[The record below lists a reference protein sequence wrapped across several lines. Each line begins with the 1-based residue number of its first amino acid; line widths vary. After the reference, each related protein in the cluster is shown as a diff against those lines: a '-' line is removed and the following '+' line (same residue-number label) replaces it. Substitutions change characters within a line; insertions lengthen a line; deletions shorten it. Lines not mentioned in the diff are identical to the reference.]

1 MQIHTN
7 TLAGS
12 KPKMWSQLCCWFGFR
27 TTATGMLLLFSSLKF
42 VLGPID
48 VLAAVQHITESDKLM
63 FSIAI
68 SAVNYA
74 SDFDLG
80 ESCWV
85 LWVIYK

>member
-12 KPKMWSQLCCWFGFR
+12 KPKMWSQLCYWFGFR
-27 TTATGMLLLFSSLKF
+27 TTATAMLLLFSSLKF

-48 VLAAVQHITESDKLM
+48 VLAAVQHIVESDKLM
-63 FSIAI
+63 FFIAI

>member
-1 MQIHTN
+1 
-7 TLAGS
+7 
-12 KPKMWSQLCCWFGFR
+12 
-27 TTATGMLLLFSSLKF
+27 MLLLFSSLKF
-42 VLGPID
+42 VSGPND
-48 VLAAVQHITESDKLM
+48 VLAAVQHIVESNKLM
-63 FSIAI
+63 FAIAI

>member
-1 MQIHTN
+1 MQEAN
-7 TLAGS
+7 PKCGPSCAAGLGS
-12 KPKMWSQLCCWFGFR
+12 EQLLQLCCYFF
-27 TTATGMLLLFSSLKF
+27 SLKF

-48 VLAAVQHITESDKLM
+48 VLAAVQHIVESDKLM
-63 FSIAI
+63 FFIAI

>member
-27 TTATGMLLLFSSLKF
+27 TTASAMLLLFSSLKF

-48 VLAAVQHITESDKLM
+48 VLAAVQHIVESLC
-63 FSIAI
+63 FPLL
-68 SAVNYA
+68 SA
-74 SDFDLG
+74 L
-80 ESCWV
+80 
-85 LWVIYK
+85 

>member
-1 MQIHTN
+1 
-7 TLAGS
+7 
-12 KPKMWSQLCCWFGFR
+12 
-27 TTATGMLLLFSSLKF
+27 MLLLFSSLKF

-48 VLAAVQHITESDKLM
+48 VLAAVQHIVESDKLM
-63 FSIAI
+63 FFIAI
-68 SAVNYA
+68 SDVNYA

>member
-1 MQIHTN
+1 MQLHTN

-27 TTATGMLLLFSSLKF
+27 TTATAMLLLFSSLKF

-68 SAVNYA
+68 SVVNYA